1 MVEMSGP
8 TLSSSNLNARRKK
21 ILFRAWHRGI
31 KEMDI
36 VLGTFADAH
45 LETLSDDDLD
55 VLEHLMSA
63 PDRELFKWISG
74 EEPTPENYQSD
85 IMDRIIT
92 FHGTDT

>member
-1 MVEMSGP
+1 MANSSGP
-8 TLSSSNLNARRKK
+8 SISSSGLDARRKK

-36 VLGTFADAH
+36 VLGNFADAH
-45 LETLSDDDLD
+45 LPTMEEADLD

-74 EEPTPENYQSD
+74 EEETPEEYRSHV
-85 IMDRIIT
+85 MGRIAA
-92 FHGTDT
+92 FHNI

>member
-1 MVEMSGP
+1 MTATSGP
-8 TLSSSNLNARRKK
+8 SLSSDGLDPRRKR

-45 LETLSDDDLD
+45 LNSLEDDELD
-55 VLEHLMSA
+55 TLEHLMDL

-74 EEPTPENYQSD
+74 EAETPENYRSD
-85 IMDRIIT
+85 LLKRIII
-92 FHGTDT
+92 FHTP